1 MHTSIYLRQPQ
12 LSDLTEIKHAYQNSV
27 QLHQPWTY
35 PPTDFEHY
43 LSQEHRYFVCLK
55 ENHAIVGTFNISNIV
70 RGYFHSAYL
79 GYEAFSPY
87 AGQGYMRHGLQ
98 LVLKEAFQTLNLHRL
113 EANIQPD
120 NLSSIRLAANAG
132 FVKEGFS
139 RQYLRVGGKEWKD
152 HERWAILNTDWTDHK
167 YQVF

>member
-1 MHTSIYLRQPQ
+1 MSAIYLRKPQ
-12 LSDLTEIKHAYQNSV
+12 LSDLAAIKLAYQKSI

-35 PPTDFEHY
+35 PPTDFQQY
-43 LSQEHRYFVCLK
+43 LAQEHRYFVCLA

-70 RGYFHSAYL
+70 RGHFHSAYL

-87 AGQGYMRHGLQ
+87 AGHGYMRQGLQ
-98 LVLKEAFQTLNLHRL
+98 LVLQEAFHTLNLHRL

-120 NLSSIRLAANAG
+120 NLSSIRLVAHAG
-132 FVKEGFS
+132 FIKEGFS

-152 HERWAILNTDWTDHK
+152 HERWAILNVDWTDKK
-167 YQVF
+167 YQAF

>member
-1 MHTSIYLRQPQ
+1 MSAIYLRKPQ
-12 LSDLTEIKHAYQNSV
+12 LSDLAEIKLAYQKSI

-35 PPTDFEHY
+35 PPTDFQQY
-43 LSQEHRYFVCLK
+43 LAQEHRYFVCLK

-87 AGQGYMRHGLQ
+87 AGHGYMRQGLQ
-98 LVLKEAFQTLNLHRL
+98 LVLQEAFQTLNLHRL

-120 NLSSIRLAANAG
+120 NLLSIRFVAHAG
-132 FVKEGFS
+132 FIKEGFS

-152 HERWAILNTDWTDHK
+152 HERWAILNVDWTDKK
-167 YQVF
+167 YQAF

>member
-1 MHTSIYLRQPQ
+1 MSAIYLRKPQ
-12 LSDLTEIKHAYQNSV
+12 LSDLAEIKLAYQKSI

-35 PPTDFEHY
+35 PPTDFQQY
-43 LSQEHRYFVCLK
+43 LAQEHRYFVCLK

-87 AGQGYMRHGLQ
+87 AGHGYMRQGLQ
-98 LVLKEAFQTLNLHRL
+98 LVLQEAFQTLNLHRL

-120 NLSSIRLAANAG
+120 NLLSIRLVAHAG
-132 FVKEGFS
+132 FIKEGFS

-152 HERWAILNTDWTDHK
+152 HERWAILNVDWTDKK
-167 YQVF
+167 YQAF